1 MNSIFQR
8 NQKQIFRNWKSKEI
22 TAEKEPIKNEIKRFW
37 SAIRTKSTTYNKDG
51 KWLNTLE
58 KEYCKGA
65 TSKDHIMDYN
75 TFEKVLYKMKNNG
88 APGNDLI
95 STYWIK
101 KLSSTHKPLV
111 C

>member
-22 TAEKEPIKNEIKRFW
+22 TAEKEPIKNEIKRLW